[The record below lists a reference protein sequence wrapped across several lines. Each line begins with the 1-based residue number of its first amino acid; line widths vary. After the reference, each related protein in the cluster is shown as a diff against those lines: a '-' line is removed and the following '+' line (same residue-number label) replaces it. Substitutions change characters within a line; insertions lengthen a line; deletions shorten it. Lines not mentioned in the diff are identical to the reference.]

1 MYEFG
6 IDEFTS
12 LSDFPG
18 DKKSFGAKPM
28 MIFLGSQ
35 WELDATYQ
43 KLQNLFLDL
52 FRGFKPDKISLQ
64 GIDHVITCA
73 VHDSKI
79 YIRTYFVNY
88 QKSNTQVPNIS
99 LQPMGPFLDL
109 TVRRSKTAADDLWK
123 LSIRRP
129 KTYVSLSFTSFFFVF
144 HTYWSKYL
152 TGWCRRRLRILSAIL
167 LATRLVAFILKN
179 KISISWVDVAW
190 LPYAMA
196 TQRREAPLTLP
207 MSPTVE
213 TRRRLGFK
221 LKVVDKNE
229 ICKGRVCSYYYGKS
243 SGV

>member
-129 KTYVSLSFTSFFFVF
+129 KTYVSLSFTSSFFCIS
-144 HTYWSKYL
+144 H
-152 TGWCRRRLRILSAIL
+152 L
-167 LATRLVAFILKN
+167 LAKILNRLVPKKVKN
-179 KISISWVDVAW
+179 IERNTTGDKVGRIHIKKQNFDK
-190 LPYAMA
+190 LGGRRMA
-196 TQRREAPLTLP
+196 ALRDGNTKKRGAPDSTDE
-207 MSPTVE
+207 SN
-213 TRRRLGFK
+213 GGNK
-221 LKVVDKNE
+221 KKA
-229 ICKGRVCSYYYGKS
+229 RV
-243 SGV
+243 